1 MVTRTITSGQNEQQ
15 INQPSDPNR
24 HPWLLAGAVGVI
36 IRKASKTEQLDNMPP
51 ACQDESTDLVL
62 ERRPAPV
69 PQEKPAAAQIWKEAV
84 LPYLGT
90 RVILVV
96 IGLLATYYV
105 LPLLMANPRLPTFSV
120 EGAFPQ
126 SLLLMWDRFDSGFYV
141 AIAKYGYGA
150 ASTLHNRPDWVFYP
164 LYPLLISRLGKLVGA
179 SVGAF
184 QFAGVL
190 IANVA
195 GVGMII
201 YFYLLVRHEFDKKIA
216 ARAII
221 YLAVFP
227 LAFFLSA
234 LYTESLL
241 LCLSIACIY
250 YARKQNWWLAGL
262 CGGLAALT
270 RLQGVALIIPLSWE
284 YLRVVSARYAPLPET
299 MPQKLTAR
307 TAIWLR
313 SYLRG
318 LFQAAREMK
327 NWVNAL
333 ALVLVPCGLLAFM
346 VYGQVDIGDFFATF
360 HASLWGWGRQLSPPW
375 RLLIY
380 SLRNPILGQPLNWNF
395 WVLNIVAA
403 LAFLAVIVWACRRLP
418 MIYTLYTAVTVLL
431 PLSSNS
437 LNSLARYYLLVFPAF
452 MLLALLTSKGEKQN
466 LHNFLIAGFAALQA
480 ILMVFFVLGLF
491 AIA

>member
-1 MVTRTITSGQNEQQ
+1 MRQPEAISLDVQEQERGPGPDLQKTS
-15 INQPSDPNR
+15 P
-24 HPWLLAGAVGVI
+24 
-36 IRKASKTEQLDNMPP
+36 ASQ
-51 ACQDESTDLVL
+51 V
-62 ERRPAPV
+62 
-69 PQEKPAAAQIWKEAV
+69 WKEAI

-90 RVILVV
+90 RLILVV
-96 IGLLATYYV
+96 IGLLATYYI
-105 LPLLMANPRLPTFSV
+105 LPLLMANPRLPAFSA

-126 SLLLMWDRFDSGFYV
+126 ALLLMWNRFDSGFYV
-141 AIAKYGYGA
+141 AIAQYGYGA

-164 LYPLLISRLGKLVGA
+164 LYPLLISGLGKLFGA
-179 SVGAF
+179 GNDAF
-184 QFAGVL
+184 QLAGVL

-201 YFYLLVRHEFDKKIA
+201 YFYLLVRDEFDKKIA

-221 YLAVFP
+221 YLALFP

-234 LYTESLL
+234 IYTESLL
-241 LCLSIACIY
+241 LCCSIACIY
-250 YARKQNWWLAGL
+250 YARRQNWWLAGL

-270 RLQGVALIIPLSWE
+270 RLQGVALIVPLTWE
-284 YLRVVSARYAPLPET
+284 YLRVVSARYAPQPEDL
-299 MPQKLTAR
+299 PQKLSTRAR
-307 TAIWLR
+307 TWLR
-313 SYLRG
+313 FYVQG
-318 LFQAAREMK
+318 LLLAARELK

-333 ALVLVPCGLLAFM
+333 ALVLVLCGLLAFM
-346 VYGQVDIGDFFATF
+346 IYGQIDIGDFFATF

-403 LAFLAVIVWACRRLP
+403 LAFLAVIIWAFRRLP
-418 MIYTLYTAVTVLL
+418 VIYTLYTAVTVLL

-437 LNSLARYYLLVFPAF
+437 LNSLARYYLLVFPVF
-452 MLLALLTSKGEKQN
+452 MLLALFTCKGEKQH
-466 LHNFLIAGFAALQA
+466 LHTFLIAGFAALQA
-480 ILMVFFVLGLF
+480 IFMVFFVLGIF